1 MKKNIGALSVMVFSL
16 CVLSCGNE
24 KSDENNNSHNQ
35 ETRSQEK
42 GQIYES
48 EGYTE
53 RGEWAN

>member
-1 MKKNIGALSVMVFSL
+1 MKKIIGALSVMVFSL

-48 EGYTE
+48 EGYIE